1 MMENLTAILPE
12 LWQATKETLTMLAI
26 GLTLSGL
33 FGGALGIFLFLWRR
47 EKLLYS
53 PAAYFIVGGIVNIV
67 RSFPF
72 VILMIAV
79 GPLARTLTGTTI
91 GPVAA
96 SVPLAIAGIAYFARL
111 VELSLSDVPKGVIE
125 AAQALGASTRDIVFK
140 VLLVEARS
148 SLVLGFTSLSV
159 SYLSYSAAAGIIG
172 GGGIG
177 DLAIRYGYY
186 RFQTDVMLITVIG
199 LVLFVQLVQA
209 SGSHI
214 SRKIDKR

>member
-1 MMENLTAILPE
+1 MENLTAILPE